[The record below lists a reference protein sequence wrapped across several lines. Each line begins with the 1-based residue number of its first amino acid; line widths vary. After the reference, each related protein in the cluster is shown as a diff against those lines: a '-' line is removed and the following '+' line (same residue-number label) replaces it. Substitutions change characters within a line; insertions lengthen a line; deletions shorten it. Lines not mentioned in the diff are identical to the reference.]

1 MRRLAAIAGLWLA
14 GAVSGHAAPPA
25 DCWAHAK
32 HGHHAEARVC
42 FEALTRSGEA
52 YLRAEGFWGLE
63 QWDQANRE
71 FRLAT
76 EPAKSSPLYKVRWG
90 LLLHERFNDREAGD
104 LFREALALD
113 PGNAGAYFG
122 LATVSA
128 EGFDGKAKEYLV
140 KTVELDPELAAAH
153 ELLADLALAND
164 DPETAR
170 SEADKAIALEHDA
183 LDALG
188 THAAIELLADRSP
201 DAWFVKIKAINAA
214 YGGGYAHVAR
224 QLELHYR
231 FEDAVRYYRKAIDAS
246 PRLWS
251 AHSSLGIALMRL
263 GREDEPFEELEL
275 AYNNGYRNAATVNS
289 LRLLDSYKH
298 FATFRDDRTILK
310 LDKSEAALLRPYLQA
325 ELHTILR
332 TYGEKYHFELPAP
345 VQVEVYPNHED
356 FAVRTTGMPG
366 LGALGVTF
374 GEVVAMDSPSARKP
388 GDFNWGATLWHE
400 MSHVFILTATN
411 HRVPRWFTEGL
422 AVHEEGARSPEW
434 SNRVTP
440 EVLVAIRDKKLL
452 PVTKLD
458 RGFVYPEYPT
468 EVLVSYFEAGS
479 ICDFVAT
486 HWGEEKLLAM
496 VDSFRKLESTREVVE
511 GNFGVLA
518 EEFDAQYLA
527 WITEKYG
534 REAEHFNAWRERLK
548 ALNRA
553 GEQKHYDLVLD
564 EGPVALAMYPEYVDE
579 GNVYQL
585 LADAGKARGDAQAE
599 AAILTAY
606 EHQGGQMPEVLKRL
620 AELEEARGKPAEAAA
635 TLARLNYI
643 YPVKDEKL
651 HHWLGD
657 LWYAGKN
664 YQGAIGEY
672 TAAVASNPVD
682 KAAAEYNLAQA
693 YFAAGQR
700 AKAQESVLAALETAP
715 GYRPAQKLLLEL
727 QRSPAKSN

>member
-1 MRRLAAIAGLWLA
+1 
-14 GAVSGHAAPPA
+14 
-25 DCWAHAK
+25 
-32 HGHHAEARVC
+32 
-42 FEALTRSGEA
+42 
-52 YLRAEGFWGLE
+52 
-63 QWDQANRE
+63 
-71 FRLAT
+71 
-76 EPAKSSPLYKVRWG
+76 
-90 LLLHERFNDREAGD
+90 
-104 LFREALALD
+104 
-113 PGNAGAYFG
+113 
-122 LATVSA
+122 
-128 EGFDGKAKEYLV
+128 
-140 KTVELDPELAAAH
+140 
-153 ELLADLALAND
+153 
-164 DPETAR
+164 
-170 SEADKAIALEHDA
+170 
-183 LDALG
+183 
-188 THAAIELLADRSP
+188 
-201 DAWFVKIKAINAA
+201 
-214 YGGGYAHVAR
+214 
-224 QLELHYR
+224 
-231 FEDAVRYYRKAIDAS
+231 
-246 PRLWS
+246 
-251 AHSSLGIALMRL
+251 
-263 GREDEPFEELEL
+263 
-275 AYNNGYRNAATVNS
+275 
-289 LRLLDSYKH
+289 
-298 FATFRDDRTILK
+298 
-310 LDKSEAALLRPYLQA
+310 
-325 ELHTILR
+325 
-332 TYGEKYHFELPAP
+332 
-345 VQVEVYPNHED
+345 
-356 FAVRTTGMPG
+356 
-366 LGALGVTF
+366 
-374 GEVVAMDSPSARKP
+374 
-388 GDFNWGATLWHE
+388 
-400 MSHVFILTATN
+400 
-411 HRVPRWFTEGL
+411 
-422 AVHEEGARSPEW
+422 
-434 SNRVTP
+434 
-440 EVLVAIRDKKLL
+440 
-452 PVTKLD
+452 VTKLD

-620 AELEEARGKPAEAAA
+620 AELEEARGKTAEAAA

-651 HHWLGD
+651 HRWLGD
-657 LWYAGKN
+657 LRYAEKN
-664 YQGAIGEY
+664 YQGAIREY

-682 KAAAEYNLAQA
+682 MAAAEYHLAQA

-700 AKAQESVLAALETAP
+700 DKAQESVLAALETAP